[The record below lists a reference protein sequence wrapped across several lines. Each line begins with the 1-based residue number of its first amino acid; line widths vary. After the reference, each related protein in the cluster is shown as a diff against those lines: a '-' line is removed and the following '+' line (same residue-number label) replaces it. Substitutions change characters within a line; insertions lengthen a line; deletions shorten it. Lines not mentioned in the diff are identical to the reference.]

1 MISAGQIA
9 EIKDNAAY
17 TVWCSIFCHIC
28 VRFQKQS
35 VIFRN
40 MSGVQS
46 LLGCSQCLLLNIKGK
61 DLS

>member
-1 MISAGQIA
+1 MISTGKITK
-9 EIKDNAAY
+9 IKYNAAY
-17 TVWCSIFCHIC
+17 TVWCGIFCHIC

-61 DLS
+61 NLS